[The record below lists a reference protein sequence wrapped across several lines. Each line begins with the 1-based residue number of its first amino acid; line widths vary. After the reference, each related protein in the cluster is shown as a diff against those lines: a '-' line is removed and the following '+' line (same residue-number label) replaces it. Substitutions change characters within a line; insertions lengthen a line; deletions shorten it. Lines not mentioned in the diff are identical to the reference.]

1 MKEEP
6 PSIVAEPD
14 RLGIRENIRN
24 RVKKIYQNF
33 SYKPKNKQELAGS
46 IRDSSMRGVL
56 EKGTLNMIEGALR
69 VSTDQVRDIMIPR
82 PQMVF
87 VDSEE
92 SPSDFL
98 ARVIKSS
105 HSRFPV
111 INVDTDEIEGI
122 LLAKDLLPYL
132 SSENLDD
139 FELSKV
145 MRPPV
150 LIPESK
156 KLNVLLDELRMNR
169 NHMAIVLDEYGAVTG
184 LVTVEDVLE
193 EIVGEIEDE
202 HDNTADILVKEI
214 GKDEFL
220 VSALIPID
228 EFNKAF
234 DANLSDKDFDTL
246 GGIVMHHF
254 SRFPK
259 PNDAIN
265 IDSHRFVINSIERR
279 RITKIKVSKLNNS
292 IA

>member
-1 MKEEP
+1 MNEEP
-6 PSIVAEPD
+6 PSISAEPD
-14 RLGIRENIRN
+14 RLGIR
-24 RVKKIYQNF
+24 KKIKDRIKEIYQNF

-46 IRDSSMRGVL
+46 IRDSSERGVL

-82 PQMVF
+82 PQMIF

-92 SPSDFL
+92 RPTEFL
-98 ARVIKSS
+98 PRIIKSS

-111 INVDTDEIEGI
+111 INADTDEIEGI

-132 SSENLDD
+132 SSENIKD
-139 FELSKV
+139 FELSEII
-145 MRPPV
+145 RPAT

-156 KLNVLLDELRMNR
+156 KLNLLLDELRMNK
-169 NHMAIVLDEYGAVTG
+169 NHMAIVLDEYGGITG

-202 HDNTADILVKEI
+202 HDNNPDILIKELS
-214 GKDEFL
+214 KDEFL

-228 EFNKAF
+228 EFNITF
-234 DANLSDKDFDTL
+234 NSNLSDKNFDTL

-254 SRFPK
+254 ARFPK
-259 PNDAIN
+259 PNDAIT
-265 IDSHRFVINSIERR
+265 IDNLRFVINSIERR
-279 RITKIKVSKLNNS
+279 SIKKIKVSKLK
-292 IA
+292 

>member
-6 PSIVAEPD
+6 PSIIAEPG
-14 RLGIRENIRN
+14 RLGIRKKIKN
-24 RVKKIYQNF
+24 RIKEIYQNF
-33 SYKPKNKQELAGS
+33 SYKPKTKQELAGS
-46 IRDSSMRGVL
+46 IRDSSERGVL
-56 EKGTLNMIEGALR
+56 EKGTLDMIEGALR

-92 SPSDFL
+92 SPEEFL
-98 ARVIKSS
+98 PRVVKSS

-111 INVDTDEIEGI
+111 INVDSDEIEGI

-132 SSENLDD
+132 SSENFKD
-139 FELSKV
+139 FKLSRV

-156 KLNVLLDELRMNR
+156 KLNILLDELRMSR
-169 NHMAIVLDEYGAVTG
+169 NHMAIVLDEYGGIAG

-202 HDNTADILVKEI
+202 HDENPDVMITEI
-214 GKDEFL
+214 GEDEFL

-228 EFNKAF
+228 EFNNAF
-234 DANLSDKDFDTL
+234 KSNLDDKDFDTL

-254 SRFPK
+254 ARFPK

-265 IDSHRFVINSIERR
+265 IEKLRFVINSIERR
-279 RITKIKVSKLNNS
+279 RIKKIKVSKLK
-292 IA
+292 